1 MRRTLDA
8 FLTFIADLALRAAF
22 RGIEIEG
29 RDRIPKDRPTLV
41 VANHFNGFV
50 DPVIM
55 VKVFRRL
62 PRFLA
67 KATLWNVKVARP
79 LLKLAGLI
87 PVYRPEDRDG
97 VGGNE
102 STFADCHE
110 VLRENGFVAIFP
122 EGTTHDDPYLA
133 KVRTGAARIALGAK
147 AEGVEGL
154 VIVPIG
160 LAFEDKLALRGRVFT
175 EVGRPIELDDQID
188 EFVHEGEDLAEEN
201 VDAVHRLTD
210 TIADRLREVSPDFA
224 DNRER
229 RTFEMAGAIAART
242 ELASY
247 WNEPSFA
254 ETAHQARALAA
265 APAQEQAVVR
275 EKVATYNLDLT
286 LAGISDEELVPGY
299 TRGRLWRD
307 LLLYAVIIAVLLPL
321 VAIGIVVNIIPF
333 WITRRAS
340 ARPEAPVSKGTT
352 RLLVGIGAFLITWL
366 VVAFFVGQAVRG
378 DNVEGVLEGLALIV
392 LFAVSGMLAVHFFE
406 VAIKLF
412 DGFRGFSNLK
422 NRRYFIDR
430 LLDERQ
436 ALLDAM
442 SHAEATPAKAPD
454 RIS

>member
-1 MRRTLDA
+1 MRRVLDA
-8 FLTFIADLALRAAF
+8 FLTFIADVALKAAF

-29 RDRIPKDRPTLV
+29 RDLIPKNRPTLV

-79 LLKLAGLI
+79 FLKLAGII
-87 PVYRPEDRDG
+87 PVYRPEDRQG

-160 LAFEDKLALRGRVFT
+160 LTFEDKLALRGRVVT
-175 EVGRPIELDDQID
+175 EVGRPIELDADID
-188 EFVHEGEDLAEEN
+188 EFVRSGEAVAEGN

-210 TIADRLREVSPDFA
+210 EIADRLREVSPDYT

-229 RTFEMAGAIAART
+229 RTFELAGAIAARSD
-242 ELASY
+242 LASY
-247 WNEPSFA
+247 WHEPSFA
-254 ETAHQARALAA
+254 ETTHQAKALAA
-265 APAQEQAVVR
+265 APTEEQADVCDR
-275 EKVATYNLDLT
+275 VAEYNLDLT
-286 LAGISDEELVPGY
+286 LTGISDEELVPGY

-307 LLLYAVIIAVLLPL
+307 LLIYAVILAVLAPF
-321 VAIGIVVNIIPF
+321 VVVGVIVNIVPY
-333 WITRRAS
+333 WITKWAS
-340 ARPEAPVSKGTT
+340 SRPEVPVTKGTV
-352 RLLVGIGAFLITWL
+352 RLLVGIAAFLITWI
-366 VVAFFVGQAVRG
+366 VFAFFVGTASG
-378 DNVEGVLEGLALIV
+378 GSDVEGVAEGLALIV
-392 LFAVSGMLAVHFFE
+392 LYAVCGLLTVHFFE
-406 VAIKLF
+406 IALKLF
-412 DGFRGFSNLK
+412 DGFRGFENLK

-442 SHAEATPAKAPD
+442 EAADRAAVASATPTP
-454 RIS
+454 